1 MILMH
6 WNGSC
11 YQRRKCKVLT
21 GSFTVYHDSF
31 MVASDFFGEQKG
43 MSLILR
49 KGVEMKKIAI
59 RDEKTQEV
67 IWSFSFDDQDK
78 TVLPRFRQGLKQ
90 LLRLGRAEKQEL
102 RRALSGRVRTDQL
115 TERSREQ
122 VDRRNQAVEIFEGV
136 LGIGAVRKIY
146 VAAYDA
152 DPYFIPS
159 AKMLADILMKI
170 TGEVKKLT
178 EGRHV

>member
-1 MILMH
+1 MDNRVTNNL
-6 WNGSC
+6 
-11 YQRRKCKVLT
+11 LT
-21 GSFTVYHDSF
+21 ENQQAFNKDLTTIEEG
-31 MVASDFFGEQKG
+31 
-43 MSLILR
+43 
-49 KGVEMKKIAI
+49 KKIRRMKRVSINDNGTKAVLFDFEF
-59 RDEKTQEV
+59 DETNKTL
-67 IWSFSFDDQDK
+67 
-78 TVLPRFRQGLKQ
+78 LPRLRQGLKQ
-90 LLRLGRAEKQEL
+90 LLRLERTEKQGL
-102 RRALSGRVRTDQL
+102 RRALSGRVSIDQI
-115 TERSREQ
+115 TVHSREQ
-122 VDRRNQAVEIFEGV
+122 VNRRNQAVEIFEGV